1 MKPLRRLL
9 KRVVSKSNGGQS
21 LRTLSSVSAYALWA
35 ENYPPHA
42 HNLLMQTEESTM
54 QAMMP
59 ALDEKCVLD
68 LACGSGR
75 YSRIAID
82 SNAKQVIG
90 VDNSF
95 DMLNTGQGAF
105 KQSPKPQFVL
115 GTTESISLQ
124 SNTID
129 VVLCGLALG
138 HLPRLKP
145 SLHEISRVLR
155 QGGMAL
161 VSDFHPFLFLNGKQ
175 RTFTASNGEVFAVE
189 HYPHLYSDYTQAVH
203 DAGLTIDNVQE
214 PQINIDGVQ
223 VPAVIVYQLRK
234 D

>member
-9 KRVVSKSNGGQS
+9 KKVVAKSTGGQS

-35 ENYPPHA
+35 ESYPPHA
-42 HNLLMQTEESTM
+42 HNLLMQTEEATM

-59 ALDEKCVLD
+59 SLDEQYVLD

-95 DMLNTGQGAF
+95 DMLNMGQDAF
-105 KQSPKPQFVL
+105 KRHSRPQFVL
-115 GTTESISLQ
+115 GTTESISLK
-124 SNTID
+124 SNTVD

-138 HLPRLKP
+138 HLPNLKP
-145 SLHEISRVLR
+145 SLHEINRVLK
-155 QGGMAL
+155 QGGIAL

-175 RTFTASNGEVFAVE
+175 RTFTASNGDVFAVE

-203 DAGLTIDNVQE
+203 AVGLTIENVQE
-214 PQINIDGVQ
+214 PQIDIDGVQ
-223 VPAVIVYQLRK
+223 VPAVIVYRLRK

>member
-1 MKPLRRLL
+1 MKPLHRLL
-9 KRVVSKSNGGQS
+9 KKVASNSNGRQS

-42 HNLLMQTEESTM
+42 HNLLMRTEESTM

-59 ALDEKCVLD
+59 SLDGQYVLD

-82 SNAKQVIG
+82 SHAKQVVG

-95 DMLNTGQGAF
+95 DMLMAGKGAF
-105 KQSPKPQFVL
+105 KQSSKPQFVL
-115 GTTESISLQ
+115 GTTEHISLK
-124 SNTID
+124 SNTVD

-138 HLPRLKP
+138 HLSQLKP
-145 SLHEISRVLR
+145 SLHEISRVLK
-155 QGGMAL
+155 QGGVAL
-161 VSDFHPFLFLNGKQ
+161 ISDFHPFLFLNGKQ
-175 RTFTASNGEVFAVE
+175 RTFTAPNGDVFAVE
-189 HYPHLYSDYTQAVH
+189 HYPHLYSDYIQAIYE
-203 DAGLTIDNVQE
+203 AGLSINNVQE
-214 PQINIDGVQ
+214 PKITIDGLQ
-223 VPAVIVYQLRK
+223 VPAVIVYRLQK